1 MFGGKRRTRAPHGT
15 PVCGLRITCG
25 GLCRLHEVALRS
37 ATDAGNVIH
46 AHVLEHLRVERL
58 AQLLHIVELRVVLN
72 GRQGHGAGIALWH
85 LKRYVGGVKIA
96 RVIA

>member
-1 MFGGKRRTRAPHGT
+1 MGRIYLECSEEKGRTRAPHGT

-58 AQLLHIVELRVVLN
+58 AQLLHTVELLA
-72 GRQGHGAGIALWH
+72 GRDLEH
-85 LKRYVGGVKIA
+85 
-96 RVIA
+96 